1 MFKLLL
7 VDDNA
12 GILKFL
18 LNKIPE
24 TNVDIAI
31 NGIEGYEK
39 ALSES
44 YDLIL
49 MDLHMPEM
57 NGLESSKKI
66 REEENKKNYIC
77 ALTADEFMIDDQSN
91 KYFDAV
97 ISKEN
102 ANQLLDNIKTLIQK
116 DFQ

>member
-18 LNKIPE
+18 LKKLPN

-31 NGIEGYEK
+31 DGKEGYEM
-39 ALSES
+39 ALQED

-49 MDLHMPEM
+49 MDLHMPIM
-57 NGLESSKKI
+57 NGLDSSKEI
-66 REEENKKNYIC
+66 RSKENKKNKPF
-77 ALTADEFMIDDQSN
+77 T
-91 KYFDAV
+91 
-97 ISKEN
+97 
-102 ANQLLDNIKTLIQK
+102 
-116 DFQ
+116 